1 MIAYFSLVVS
11 VLSLAGFVQGLTG
24 FGFGLVAMALLPS
37 FVDFHLASLLVAL
50 FTVPVSILNFY
61 DNRKHYRW
69 RRGLLLVIG
78 MCCGVPCGVYLMV
91 IAPRE
96 VLLRLLGVLLIGFAL
111 NETLLSRR
119 RFEMPQWLGF
129 PIGIS
134 SGVLGG
140 AFNMGGPPCV
150 AYLYS
155 RPWPK
160 EEIVALLQV
169 IFVISASL
177 RLVLFKA
184 HGIVPPTTTELML
197 WSAIPVMAA
206 VYFGCRLFRVIEQQ
220 TLRLGVFIFLGVMG
234 VKYILW
240 P

>member
-1 MIAYFSLVVS
+1 MTAHLSLVVS
-11 VLSLAGFVQGLTG
+11 VLTLAGFVQGLTG

-37 FVDFHLASLLVAL
+37 ILDFHLASLLVAL
-50 FTVPVSILNFY
+50 FTVPVSLLNFY
-61 DNRKHYRW
+61 DNRKHYQW
-69 RRGLLLVIG
+69 RRGLLLIAS
-78 MCCGVPCGVYLMV
+78 MSCGVPCGVYLMV
-91 IAPRE
+91 SAPKE
-96 VLLRLLGVLLIGFAL
+96 LLLRLLGALLIGFAL
-111 NETLLSRR
+111 NETLLSNR
-119 RFEMPQWLGF
+119 RFQMPSWLGF

-169 IFVISASL
+169 VFLISASL

-184 HGIVPPTTTELML
+184 HGIVPPTTAELML
-197 WSAIPVMAA
+197 WSALPVMAA
-206 VYFGCRLFRVIEQQ
+206 VFFGCRLFRVVEQE
-220 TLRLGVFIFLGVMG
+220 TLRLGVFLFLGVMG
-234 VKYILW
+234 VKYLLW